1 MDDASKGEGPNL
13 PMGPTTRS
21 WVKKYKSVFQSFMG
35 QSLGERL
42 DGPTVEF
49 KSGPRVKIKEK
60 DQPINLIPSVWA

>member
-1 MDDASKGEGPNL
+1 MDDASKGEKPNL
-13 PMGPTTRS
+13 LMGPITRTRA
-21 WVKKYKSVFQSFMG
+21 KKYKSPFQSFVG

-42 DGPTVEF
+42 GGPTVEF